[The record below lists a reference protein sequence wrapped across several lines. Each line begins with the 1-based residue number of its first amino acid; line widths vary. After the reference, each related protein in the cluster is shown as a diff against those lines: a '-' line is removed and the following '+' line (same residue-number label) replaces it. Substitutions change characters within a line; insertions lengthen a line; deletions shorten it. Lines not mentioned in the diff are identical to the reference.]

1 MNVQKSDDCR
11 SKAQF
16 SLQLGVSYKYEMTV
30 HSTEIT
36 PKKRNVS
43 CFVLH

>member
-16 SLQLGVSYKYEMTV
+16 SLQGVSYKYEMTV